1 MRALVIGGTGPT
13 GPLVVEGLLKRGYEV
28 TLLHRGKHEVESPQ
42 SVEHLHGEVHF
53 IEPLRKVLGNRTFD
67 LVIGMYG
74 RLRYVAEVIKGKTSR
89 FIAIGGMP
97 YKAFVEGEKSR
108 DGVPVLICE
117 DAPLF
122 RNAEE
127 NKFTYLMTLSEEVVM
142 NAHRE
147 GYYAATILRFPMI
160 YGPRQ
165 VAPREWCILRR
176 ILDGRKH
183 LIIPDGGLKL
193 ERRGYADNAAHA
205 VLLAVDKPRESA
217 GEIFNVGDETI
228 WSLRNWVE
236 LISHILHYEWELISM
251 PFSVARPSRPYA
263 GRSFHWVPDI
273 EKIKIQIGYRDQV
286 PANEGL
292 KRTIQWILENRP
304 EPGGKVEQ
312 GLGDPFDYVTED
324 RLIRD
329 FEERMKGI
337 REMAPV
343 GYRFSHAYEHPKN
356 EEDEPIP

>member
-1 MRALVIGGTGPT
+1 MKALVVGGTGPT
-13 GPLVVEGLLKRGYEV
+13 GPLVVDGLLQRGYEV
-28 TLLHRGKHEVESPQ
+28 TILHRGKHEVAFPE
-42 SVEHLHGEVHF
+42 SVEHLHADLHF
-53 IEPLRKVLGNRTFD
+53 IEPLQEVLGTRTFD

-108 DGVPVLICE
+108 DGVPLFIRE

-122 RNAEE
+122 RDEKG

-147 GYYAATILRFPMI
+147 GYYAATLLRFPMI

-165 VAPREWCILRR
+165 VAPREWCIIRR

-183 LIIPDGGLKL
+183 LILPDGGLKL
-193 ERRGYADNAAHA
+193 ERRGYADNVAHA
-205 VLLAVDKPRESA
+205 VLLAVDKPQESA

-228 WSLRNWVE
+228 WSLKNWVE
-236 LISHILHYEWELISM
+236 LISQVMYCEWKLISM
-251 PFSVARPSRPYA
+251 PFSIARPSRPYA

-273 EKIKIQIGYRDQV
+273 EKIKIQMGYRDKV

-292 KRTIQWILENRP
+292 KQTIQWILENRP
-304 EPGGKVEQ
+304 EPGGEIEQ
-312 GLGDPFDYVTED
+312 GLGDPFDYETED
-324 RLIRD
+324 RLIQD
-329 FEERMKGI
+329 FIAGLIKI
-337 REMAPV
+337 RERV
-343 GYRFSHAYEHPKN
+343 SGDYRFRHAYEHPK
-356 EEDEPIP
+356 EEKNDL